1 MSGINAYTLFH
12 VMLSL
17 AGIFS
22 GFLVLGG
29 LLKTQRLSAW
39 THVFVWTTLATNV
52 TGFGFPFNGFTPA
65 IGTGIVGTA
74 VLALLLVALYAKK
87 LVGGWLKTYVITAVI
102 SLYLNTFVLVV
113 QLFLKVPTLNALAP
127 KGNEP
132 PFAISQG
139 LVLLFFVYAG
149 YLAVKRLRSAAAL
162 PAQA

>member
-1 MSGINAYTLFH
+1 MLSGINAFTLFH

-22 GFLVLGG
+22 GFIVLGG
-29 LLKTQRLSAW
+29 LLTAQRLSGW
-39 THVFVWTTLATNV
+39 THLFVWTTLATTV
-52 TGFGFPFNGFTPA
+52 SGFFFPFNGITPA
-65 IGTGIVGTA
+65 IATGIVSSA
-74 VLALLLVALYAKK
+74 ALALLLVALYVKK
-87 LVGGWLKTYVITAVI
+87 LAGGWLKTYVMTAVI

-113 QLFLKVPTLNALAP
+113 QLFLKIPALNALAP

-149 YLAVKRLRSAAAL
+149 YLAVKRLRSPVAATA
-162 PAQA
+162 